1 VPGAL
6 LDQDSAQP
14 GVVPQPADLCGWDE
28 QAPQHPPLV
37 ELGQPDGIQLV
48 GLGAARHLFD
58 LVGIDQPPAQ
68 PPRLQQIQE
77 RPPGVGGGLDHHP
90 LDPLIGQLVGQ
101 LKDLVGGRA
110 HLPDPGDALARLGL
124 VRHPGADHPRR
135 LGHIDRGDPLH
146 DLLVLVDLDLLA
158 CWPAGL
164 LAPTVLLPS
173 RVAEGLPGGSVGNR
187 NSDRRARGNNARPC

>member
-1 VPGAL
+1 MPGAL

-158 CWPAGL
+158 
-164 LAPTVLLPS
+164 
-173 RVAEGLPGGSVGNR
+173 
-187 NSDRRARGNNARPC
+187 